1 VETAVV
7 VALISS
13 LSSLAVALWTRWD
26 QRDRVE
32 QLRRCDRWRARQL
45 KPFPRAS
52 RSSTDRDQI
61 ARIAEG
67 IREGPNALQPAV
79 EKVSADAYLASP
91 YVTDT
96 MGETR

>member
-1 VETAVV
+1 M
-7 VALISS
+7 
-13 LSSLAVALWTRWD
+13 
-26 QRDRVE
+26 
-32 QLRRCDRWRARQL
+32 QL

-52 RSSTDRDQI
+52 RSSTDPDQI

-67 IREGPNALQPAV
+67 IREGPNALQPAA
-79 EKVSADAYLASP
+79 ERVSADAYLASP

>member
-1 VETAVV
+1 
-7 VALISS
+7 
-13 LSSLAVALWTRWD
+13 LSRKAAAD
-26 QRDRVE
+26 PHGVE

-45 KPFPRAS
+45 KPFSQAS
-52 RSSTDRDQI
+52 RCSTDPDQI
-61 ARIAEG
+61 AMIAEG
-67 IREGPNALQPAV
+67 IREGPNALQPAA

>member
-1 VETAVV
+1 
-7 VALISS
+7 VAAAGPALLLVAQSS
-13 LSSLAVALWTRWD
+13 SGPP
-26 QRDRVE
+26 RVE

-52 RSSTDRDQI
+52 RSSTDPDQI

-79 EKVSADAYLASP
+79 EKISADAYLASP